1 MSLPIVS
8 FSISQMGPEN
18 ILAWNIN
25 DKSINSI
32 WTKKGSY
39 QIALVNLTQVFAP
52 NVNIA
57 IHPIDYWNLFYYAV
71 NIFSGL

>member
-1 MSLPIVS
+1 MD
-8 FSISQMGPEN
+8 Q
-18 ILAWNIN
+18 
-25 DKSINSI
+25 
-32 WTKKGSY
+32 KGSN

-71 NIFSGL
+71 NICSGL